1 MRRTF
6 AAAHCRIRKGSSS
19 IASENEGEGSRT
31 AAKEYNERTKQFVEK
46 GEAEAKGRA
55 HAHEE
60 DPQVRREK

>member
-1 MRRTF
+1 M
-6 AAAHCRIRKGSSS
+6 S
-19 IASENEGEGSRT
+19 
-31 AAKEYNERTKQFVEK
+31 AKEYNERTKQFVEK